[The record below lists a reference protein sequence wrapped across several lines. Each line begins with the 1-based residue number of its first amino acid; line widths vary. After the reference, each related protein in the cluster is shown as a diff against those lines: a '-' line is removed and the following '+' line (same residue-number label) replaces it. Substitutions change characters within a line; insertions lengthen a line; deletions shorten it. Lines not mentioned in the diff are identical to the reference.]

1 MPDRDWKGMMFD
13 VKLHVLRRFHAG
25 EKHSYS

>member
-1 MPDRDWKGMMFD
+1 MMFD
-13 VKLHVLRRFHAG
+13 VKLYALRRFHAG